1 MTSEDTIFLTLKR
14 VIRPLVR
21 LLIHHGVRLPRVV
34 AALKQV
40 YVDVAETEFRL
51 DGKPPTDSRVSVLTG
66 VHRQDVSNIR
76 RDGRPFSMPS
86 EMSLSA
92 TVVGHWLGDP
102 QYTDEGGGAKTLF
115 RSADQGS
122 PNFEE
127 LAQSCSK
134 DVHARTILDE
144 LINQKLVNWDQERD
158 LVMLLS
164 RAYLPASGDEEM
176 MHFFEMNLHDHLAAA
191 VNNVI
196 TGDPNGRFLERA
208 VYYNSL
214 LPNSIKKLDALARE
228 RADGILNELNRE
240 ALGLQDADRKIDQS
254 KTRFRFGV
262 FFYHDDDEPSEQPEG
277 KLAEKRR

>member
-1 MTSEDTIFLTLKR
+1 MNSEDKIFLALKR
-14 VIRPLVR
+14 VVRPLVR
-21 LLIHHGVRLPRVV
+21 LLIYHGVRLPRVV

-40 YVDVAETEFRL
+40 YVDVAENEFRL
-51 DGKPPTDSRVSVLTG
+51 DGKSPTDSRVSVLTG

-76 RDGRPFSMPS
+76 RDGKPSSMPS

-102 QYTDEGGGAKTLF
+102 QYADERGQAKTLF
-115 RSADQGS
+115 HSADQGS
-122 PNFEE
+122 PSFEE
-127 LAQSCSK
+127 LAQSCSR

-144 LINQKLVNWDQERD
+144 LVNQNLVDWDQERD
-158 LVMLLS
+158 LVILLN
-164 RAYLPASGDEEM
+164 RAYLPASGNEEM

-196 TGDPNGRFLERA
+196 AGDPSRRFLERA

-214 LPNSIKKLDALARE
+214 LPNSVKKLDELARK
-228 RADGILNELNRE
+228 RADDILNELNSE
-240 ALGLQDADRKIDQS
+240 ALGLQDADRKNDQT

-262 FFYHDDDEPSEQPEG
+262 FFYHEDDD
-277 KLAEKRR
+277 LTEKND